1 MNLKELTDYQL
12 YELIQNKKLDSTIA
26 KLVNEE
32 FKARQLSLAQIQQI
46 ITRHD
51 AQFRPEEDESL
62 SLSHKIFLIVF
73 PFLTIIQAILAGKY
87 LANNKQRKW
96 RDFWFYICVGYLA
109 WTVAVIIT
117 ARPLRKQR

>member
-87 LANNKQRKW
+87 LANNKHRKW

-109 WTVAVIIT
+109 WTIAVIIT

>member
-51 AQFRPEEDESL
+51 AQFQPEEDESL
-62 SLSHKIFLIVF
+62 SLSHKILV
-73 PFLTIIQAILAGKY
+73 IQTDTLP
-87 LANNKQRKW
+87 
-96 RDFWFYICVGYLA
+96 DSD
-109 WTVAVIIT
+109 
-117 ARPLRKQR
+117 